1 MEQPTPEAEACRL
14 HYDRV
19 RRSLL
24 EKEQAVVHALM
35 DRLDDSGTPQE
46 RAVNHERLR
55 MALTSSWQ
63 TADACDVRPSV
74 QDEFE
79 HIAFYLAEPLYRALG
94 WTEAG
99 LSLALGV
106 LLFAAMLPLAMRG
119 WFGGGDVKL
128 ISAMAV
134 GLAPHETW
142 LFIVATV
149 FAGGVLGVAYIV
161 ARNLVPETR
170 VVEGGTLLR
179 RVLAVEAW
187 RVRRRGPLPYAVA
200 IATGGLIVLYT
211 QTGI

>member
-1 MEQPTPEAEACRL
+1 MPEVLLFQVVAAPLLIFAAGRDIATRL
-14 HYDRV
+14 IPDGV
-19 RRSLL
+19 PIGIAAAGLL
-24 EKEQAVVHALM
+24 SRLM
-35 DRLDDSGTPQE
+35 Q
-46 RAVNHERLR
+46 
-55 MALTSSWQ
+55 
-63 TADACDVRPSV
+63 
-74 QDEFE
+74 
-79 HIAFYLAEPLYRALG
+79 G

-99 LSLALGV
+99 FSLAIGAA
-106 LLFAAMLPLAMRG
+106 LFAVMLPLAMRG

-149 FAGGVLGVAYIV
+149 FAGGALGVAYIV
-161 ARNLVPETR
+161 ARGLVPETR

-200 IATGGLIVLYT
+200 IATGGLIVLFT